1 MNEQRGLTLIE
12 ILIALLLGIILIG
25 ATITVYI
32 ITIRGSADTIRAA
45 RLNHDLDSALLLMV
59 NDIRRAGYWGGA
71 VAGADS
77 RNNPFMAATTNVLI
91 YDTDGDDEGDCIL
104 YTYDANG
111 SGINTPN
118 DFTDD
123 VDANEYYGFRLN
135 NGVVEMRLTGNTTA
149 VAGCGNVGQSWQ
161 AMTISDNGGESL
173 NITRLAFSFDPIAD
187 PDLPTTS
194 KCLNTFKLDPPED
207 TLCED
212 TVDYL
217 ETDDRAIETRQ
228 VNIVIA
234 GQLANDA
241 TVTKTVSG
249 SVRIR
254 NDRIFTQP

>member
-32 ITIRGSADTIRAA
+32 ITIRGSTDTIRAA

-71 VAGADS
+71 IAGANS
-77 RNNPFMAATTNVLI
+77 QNNPFMAATTNVQI
-91 YDTDGDDEGDCIL
+91 HDVDADGESECIL

-118 DFTDD
+118 DLTDD

-135 NGVVEMRLTGNTTA
+135 NGVVEIRLTGTTTA
-149 VAGCGNVGQSWQ
+149 DCNDGNWQ
-161 AMTISDNGGESL
+161 AMTISDTGGESL
-173 NITRLAFSFDPIAD
+173 NITRLEFSFDPIAD

-194 KCLNTFKLDPPED
+194 KCLNVFSLDDPLG
-207 TLCED
+207 TLCPDDPD
-212 TVDYL
+212 TSAYVAVG
-217 ETDDRAIETRQ
+217 DRVIETRQ
-228 VNIVIA
+228 INIVIA

-254 NDRIFTQP
+254 NDRIFTY